1 MALDLFSDDTEK
13 LLTGVLL
20 IVLATVFLMSGLN
33 LLFDFTYFFSQELD
47 IVLAFIAI
55 IIGITLIFSNNK
67 K

>member
-13 LLTGVLL
+13 LLTGILL
-20 IVLATVFLMSGLN
+20 IVLATVLLLSGLN

-55 IIGITLIFSNNK
+55 IIGITLI
-67 K
+67 